1 MSKGKFIV
9 FEGIEGSGKSTQVK
23 LLTEYLQSK
32 TLPVYQTR
40 EASDGPIGKILRSE
54 YLSGKRECDKRLI
67 NLLYVPD
74 RLDHI
79 TNTEDGILM
88 KIENGFNVISDRYY
102 MSSAAIHSSLF
113 TDEKERIDEMIK
125 IIKANEINI
134 NLLKPDITFYID
146 TDPVVANQRVLKNRK
161 DISIFDNIEYMKRQ
175 QTCYENSIDYIR
187 NTYKEFIFKIDGNR
201 SIKEVQEDIIYVLN
215 DFYVY

>member
-1 MSKGKFIV
+1 MDKGKFIV
-9 FEGIEGSGKSTQVK
+9 FEGIEGSGKSTHVK
-23 LLTEYLQSK
+23 LLTKYFQSIS
-32 TLPVYQTR
+32 LPVYQTR
-40 EASDGPIGKILRSE
+40 EASDGPIGKILRDV

-79 TNTEDGILM
+79 TNSEDGMLM
-88 KIENGFNVISDRYY
+88 KIQNGINVISDRYY

-125 IIKANEINI
+125 IIEANEINTNI
-134 NLLKPDITFYID
+134 LRPDITFYID
-146 TDPVVANQRVLKNRK
+146 TDPDVANQRVSKNRK

-175 QTCYENSIDYIR
+175 QICYESSIRYIKE
-187 NTYKEFIFKIDGNR
+187 TYGETIIKIDGNR
-201 SIKEVQEDIIYVLN
+201 SIEEVHKDIISKLIIEGS
-215 DFYVY
+215 